1 VIKVDAYNRIYT
13 VEFDGK
19 DNADPQQYT
28 EDELQKIVSMPVVG
42 IEGIRFVPYTD
53 MQVYAYRGEI
63 EVKAT
68 IVDVFKNGAR
78 LKWGDDGSLSTF
90 CLPYNQLRPII
101 DDDEVKNHLFDNEG
115 DLKK

>member
-1 VIKVDAYNRIYT
+1 MEQVTDLKET
-13 VEFDGK
+13 SLSPK
-19 DNADPQQYT
+19 ST

-63 EVKAT
+63 EEKAT

-78 LKWGDDGSLSTF
+78 VKWGDDGSLSTF

-101 DDDEVKNHLFDNEG
+101 DDDEGEE
-115 DLKK
+115 